1 MLRIYPVLRI
11 EPGEITLFLSLT
23 DAVSCFTS
31 ILQRGPDELNSIDL
45 STYLELRT
53 ISCSYTPPKPAH
65 LTW

>member
-1 MLRIYPVLRI
+1 MLRIYPMLRT

-31 ILQRGPDELNSIDL
+31 ILQHGPDELNSIDL
-45 STYLELRT
+45 SRYLELRA